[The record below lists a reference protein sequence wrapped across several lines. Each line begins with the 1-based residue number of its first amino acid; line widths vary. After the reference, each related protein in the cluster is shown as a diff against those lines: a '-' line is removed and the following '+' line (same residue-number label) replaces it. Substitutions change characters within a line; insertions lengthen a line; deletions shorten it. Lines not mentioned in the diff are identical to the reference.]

1 MKNIKIMQKIGEN
14 TYKIQEI
21 EIKLEIRGKVRAKIF
36 FSIEVGA
43 IILAPTLCRSQN
55 SRVQRG
61 PTRPPHTPGMP

>member
-36 FSIEVGA
+36 F
-43 IILAPTLCRSQN
+43 L
-55 SRVQRG
+55 
-61 PTRPPHTPGMP
+61 